1 MSSLKTRDLR
11 TISDEELI
19 KAHLQSAESR
29 AARSSLGSTE
39 AGCIIREADAD
50 RRTAIAAAGISVWIK
65 DELLDAGAITSS
77 LLRANQKEWTAHRV
91 AKVVE
96 AAAKLQRSSKQFT
109 AFNWFPHKPLMSA
122 IKSAVEREGVP
133 ADLRAAVEKWKAALM
148 PRELTVEE
156 ERQLGEAQRITTMSV
171 EEIAWSKMSEA
182 FATCERFQRIRI
194 PLTEERKLIERL
206 STVLSLAEKTEP
218 TSRTPAVRID
228 CTDAVG
234 NKIAADV
241 AKDGRASGAEWAR
254 LLEHARTLAGT
265 KPSAKWVEQAA
276 DLVQAIDA
284 KNFFACVSD
293 WFNESGKAAAQK
305 LVCYREVMD
314 ATLFNVCTVELL
326 KGLVW
331 IAVAG
336 GRTELAP
343 AIGNLAEASY
353 KKVPNKLQRGQPIVW
368 WVFHLA
374 VRASF
379 LDLFPFACP
388 FLLIHVAMQL
398 CIGGFRAAQAH
409 PRRDVFDR
417 QCGFPAQPG
426 RNLELHGIILP
437 PAG

>member
-194 PLTEERKLIERL
+194 P
-206 STVLSLAEKTEP
+206 
-218 TSRTPAVRID
+218 
-228 CTDAVG
+228 
-234 NKIAADV
+234 
-241 AKDGRASGAEWAR
+241 
-254 LLEHARTLAGT
+254 
-265 KPSAKWVEQAA
+265 
-276 DLVQAIDA
+276 
-284 KNFFACVSD
+284 
-293 WFNESGKAAAQK
+293 
-305 LVCYREVMD
+305 
-314 ATLFNVCTVELL
+314 
-326 KGLVW
+326 
-331 IAVAG
+331 
-336 GRTELAP
+336 
-343 AIGNLAEASY
+343 
-353 KKVPNKLQRGQPIVW
+353 
-368 WVFHLA
+368 
-374 VRASF
+374 
-379 LDLFPFACP
+379 
-388 FLLIHVAMQL
+388 
-398 CIGGFRAAQAH
+398 
-409 PRRDVFDR
+409 
-417 QCGFPAQPG
+417 
-426 RNLELHGIILP
+426 
-437 PAG
+437 

>member
-1 MSSLKTRDLR
+1 
-11 TISDEELI
+11 
-19 KAHLQSAESR
+19 
-29 AARSSLGSTE
+29 
-39 AGCIIREADAD
+39 
-50 RRTAIAAAGISVWIK
+50 
-65 DELLDAGAITSS
+65 
-77 LLRANQKEWTAHRV
+77 
-91 AKVVE
+91 
-96 AAAKLQRSSKQFT
+96 
-109 AFNWFPHKPLMSA
+109 
-122 IKSAVEREGVP
+122 
-133 ADLRAAVEKWKAALM
+133 
-148 PRELTVEE
+148 
-156 ERQLGEAQRITTMSV
+156 
-171 EEIAWSKMSEA
+171 
-182 FATCERFQRIRI
+182 
-194 PLTEERKLIERL
+194 
-206 STVLSLAEKTEP
+206 
-218 TSRTPAVRID
+218 VRID